1 MNLRFLSLA
10 SGSSGNCY
18 YLGNDEYGILIDAGI
33 GIRTIKKH
41 LKEHNIPFENI
52 VGLCITHD
60 HADHIKSAGCLGE
73 KYFIPVYTTK
83 EILAGM
89 NRSYCMTEKIYTACH
104 PICKEVPFEI
114 RDFKITSF
122 EVPHEGTD
130 NVGYFIEY
138 GDRKFAFATDLGHI
152 PPGVAHYLRKA
163 NYLVIEANYDI
174 EMLTHGTYPPHL
186 KQRIINP
193 NGHMSNADTAEFLA
207 RNFTEDMRYIFLCHL
222 SRENNHPELAYK
234 TVEYRL
240 YQEGIRVGKD
250 VQLVALKRNH
260 PSEYYNF
267 E

>member
-60 HADHIKSAGCLGE
+60 HADHTKSAGCLGE

-83 EILAGM
+83 DILAGM
-89 NRSYCMTEKIYTACH
+89 NRYCMTEKIYTACH

-122 EVPHEGTD
+122 EVPHDGTD

-163 NYLVIEANYDI
+163 NYLVIVD
-174 EMLTHGTYPPHL
+174 
-186 KQRIINP
+186 R
-193 NGHMSNADTAEFLA
+193 
-207 RNFTEDMRYIFLCHL
+207 
-222 SRENNHPELAYK
+222 
-234 TVEYRL
+234 
-240 YQEGIRVGKD
+240 
-250 VQLVALKRNH
+250 
-260 PSEYYNF
+260 
-267 E
+267 